1 MQIRTVFRQKF
12 NFELPQVAD
21 TCVRTPASLSMSAQ
35 SRLARSARDARNL
48 RREGVHGVAHFRS
61 VIWDA
66 DPTRSRV
73 RWAVRRGVWE
83 DLPERTNL
91 AQKKEKWWNAIV
103 VTGGAGFV
111 GSCVVRRLVAAGRF
125 AVTLDAL
132 TYAGNVESL
141 GKANE
146 AENHRL
152 EVADIRDG
160 EAVRRIFSQTRPD
173 AVIHLAAESH
183 VDRSIDR
190 PMDFVTANV
199 QGTVTLLEASTDYW
213 RGLKSPEKESFRFLH
228 VSTDEVY
235 GSLGSSGVFSES
247 TPYRPNSPYAAS
259 KAASDHFARAWHRT
273 FGLPVIIS
281 HSSNNYG
288 PYQMPEKL
296 IPVAILAALEGRPVP
311 VYGDGMNVR
320 DWLFVEDHAC
330 ALETIVGEGVPG
342 RIYNVGSDSGTT
354 NIDMVRAVCTWVDEL
369 VPNSPFRPHADLIA
383 FVADRP
389 GHDRRYAL
397 DSGRV
402 RRELGWRPS
411 LGLQEGLE
419 RTVRWYL
426 ENRWW
431 WQGILDGGFD
441 GRRRQGVHV
450 G

>member
-1 MQIRTVFRQKF
+1 M
-12 NFELPQVAD
+12 
-21 TCVRTPASLSMSAQ
+21 
-35 SRLARSARDARNL
+35 
-48 RREGVHGVAHFRS
+48 
-61 VIWDA
+61 
-66 DPTRSRV
+66 
-73 RWAVRRGVWE
+73 
-83 DLPERTNL
+83 ER
-91 AQKKEKWWNAIV
+91 IV

-160 EAVRRIFSQTRPD
+160 EAVCRIFSQTRPD

-199 QGTVTLLEASTDYW
+199 QGTVTLLEAATDYW

-235 GSLGSSGVFSES
+235 GSLGSLGVFSES

-342 RIYNVGSDSGTT
+342 RIYNVGSDAGTT
-354 NIDMVRAVCTWVDEL
+354 NIDMVRAVCTWMDEL

-411 LGLQEGLE
+411 LSLQEGLE

-426 ENRWW
+426 ENRRW

-441 GRRRQGVHV
+441 GRRRQGVYV